1 MARNMMPTRMTGML
15 KMGSLRNSVAEEEN
29 LLRVR
34 TFQRMRRIYL
44 SDEIAISAES
54 RSRQILKAQM
64 SSLKAVNMNNHQTS
78 PQRSHW
84 DRYSLS

>member
-34 TFQRMRRIYL
+34 TFQRMRRICL
-44 SDEIAISAES
+44 SEEIAISAES

-64 SSLKAVNMNNHQTS
+64 SSLKVVYMNNHQTS